1 MLSCWSKL
9 AFQLPG
15 SGSFYQSCT
24 LSATNGSWTM
34 AASVVVSSSAEA
46 SSRGVA
52 CFYEHKVAHPEV
64 KPNHL
69 VCDIFFT
76 CKSSISTS
84 LSTKTRWLMDV
95 AAPRAGQHLKWESK
109 TNHMAPLRPVVMWVC
124 WSALNHGREKDN
136 CLSKLTDQRYSVQ
149 LYLFQKSFGFGT
161 SVVTGTVRVSPR
173 TRPSLLIWSTLR
185 GGQQDIKHQALASV
199 WYAISSTGK

>member
-84 LSTKTRWLMDV
+84 LSTKTQWLMDV

-109 TNHMAPLRPVVMWVC
+109 TNHMAPLRLVVMWAC
-124 WSALNHGREKDN
+124 WSALNHGCSSN
-136 CLSKLTDQRYSVQ
+136 ISV
-149 LYLFQKSFGFGT
+149 L
-161 SVVTGTVRVSPR
+161 R
-173 TRPSLLIWSTLR
+173 TRKVWKLITGLRLQNNPSSAETSHAHLWVTLEWS
-185 GGQQDIKHQALASV
+185 
-199 WYAISSTGK
+199 